1 MLRITI
7 THDFKIDSPQQDY
20 QSIFKNCFFFFQADP
35 GLAAK
40 CLFELIN
47 EKPVKIAIFGP
58 PKSNPYEIVGQITP
72 KFYLTQV
79 SYRFSTM

>member
-1 MLRITI
+1 MSSARLQIY
-7 THDFKIDSPQQDY
+7 Y
-20 QSIFKNCFFFFQADP
+20 QKCLFLFQGDA

-79 SYRFSTM
+79 SFSDGFQLRSFKRVGQMIE

>member
-1 MLRITI
+1 MILKLIVLSKT
-7 THDFKIDSPQQDY
+7 TNPFSKIVY
-20 QSIFKNCFFFFQADP
+20 FLFQGDA

-47 EKPVKIAIFGP
+47 EKPIKIAIFGP

>member
-1 MLRITI
+1 MILKLIVLSKT
-7 THDFKIDSPQQDY
+7 TNPFSKIVYFLS
-20 QSIFKNCFFFFQADP
+20 QADP

>member
-1 MLRITI
+1 MILKLIVLIKT
-7 THDFKIDSPQQDY
+7 TNPFSKIVY
-20 QSIFKNCFFFFQADP
+20 FLFQADP